1 MATARDGDWFPDA
14 RNPEG
19 TCVINDRCLLRR
31 QDGHCVVMV
40 AGIVLAQ
47 YTIADGLA
55 AAHAMVSLVEQGWAT
70 QTEVSRAFHCS
81 IRTVRRH
88 QRRFEEGGLASLARP
103 DGFPRGRSRVPEAR
117 LRLVHRLREE
127 GHSQREIARRIG
139 VSEKA
144 VRKLLRRLGWPPVAL
159 AQPEL
164 GLNGPTT
171 ANPNMAGPSATG
183 LASPPKPPV
192 VGADTNLSA
201 FSSTTVTKAPVS
213 ADCDPTDRG
222 GDRLLARLGLLDDA
236 PPLFGSAQA
245 LPRAGVLLAVP
256 ALIRSGIFEGA
267 HQIYGSLGPA
277 FFGLRTTLL
286 TLLFMALWRIKR
298 PEALKEHSP
307 ADLGRVLGVDRAPEV
322 KTLRRKLA
330 RLASFRRAAQFG
342 DALARRR
349 VDLRGQ
355 ALGFLYIDGHVRV
368 YHGQHRLP
376 KAHVARMRL
385 SMPATTDYWVNDT
398 VGDPLLVITAE
409 ANAGLVKM
417 FPIIL
422 PEIHRLVGTRRVTV
436 VFDRGGFS
444 PRLFQEILAAGFDIL
459 TYRKGHCPRIPRRAF
474 RSHRTVLE
482 GQSIDYLLADQEV
495 RLLRGRLRLRQVTR
509 LADDGH
515 QTPILTSRRD
525 LPAVQIAYRM
535 FERWRQ
541 ENFFKYLREEFALD
555 ALAEHGVEPDNPER
569 EVPNPEWARA
579 DAQLRQAHARWD
591 RLQAEYGLEAF
602 TNVEQRRRTMR
613 GFKIAQGKLGQQIWE
628 AWQRVEKLETR
639 RNKVPRRVPVQTVSP
654 EPVVKLAPE
663 IQHLVNLVKMVAY
676 QAESD
681 LFRAVEP
688 HYRRVADEGRTLI
701 QSAMLSAAD
710 LRVTATELEI
720 VIASQSSL
728 HRSKAIAAL
737 CAELNRTGTCF
748 PGSSLRLRYAVQGVP
763 EP

>member
-1 MATARDGDWFPDA
+1 
-14 RNPEG
+14 
-19 TCVINDRCLLRR
+19 
-31 QDGHCVVMV
+31 
-40 AGIVLAQ
+40 
-47 YTIADGLA
+47 
-55 AAHAMVSLVEQGWAT
+55 
-70 QTEVSRAFHCS
+70 
-81 IRTVRRH
+81 
-88 QRRFEEGGLASLARP
+88 
-103 DGFPRGRSRVPEAR
+103 
-117 LRLVHRLREE
+117 
-127 GHSQREIARRIG
+127 
-139 VSEKA
+139 
-144 VRKLLRRLGWPPVAL
+144 
-159 AQPEL
+159 
-164 GLNGPTT
+164 
-171 ANPNMAGPSATG
+171 
-183 LASPPKPPV
+183 
-192 VGADTNLSA
+192 
-201 FSSTTVTKAPVS
+201 
-213 ADCDPTDRG
+213 
-222 GDRLLARLGLLDDA
+222 
-236 PPLFGSAQA
+236 
-245 LPRAGVLLAVP
+245 
-256 ALIRSGIFEGA
+256 
-267 HQIYGSLGPA
+267 
-277 FFGLRTTLL
+277 
-286 TLLFMALWRIKR
+286 
-298 PEALKEHSP
+298 
-307 ADLGRVLGVDRAPEV
+307 
-322 KTLRRKLA
+322 
-330 RLASFRRAAQFG
+330 LASFRRAAQFG